1 MKRLNALLLA
11 ALLIS
16 SCAPAR
22 AQQSSLRPPEKPDA
36 PKPQAN
42 HTMDRKYFA
51 VMGVLA
57 AAKAADAF
65 TTSEAVWPCR
75 EKNPILGPNPSNGR
89 IAGFAAISLAVEGGT
104 ALLLK
109 RFGERHRWARY
120 LWVGEPSFQ
129 ALRHAQAAMHDASL
143 NCRSK

>member
-1 MKRLNALLLA
+1 MKRLNALLLLA

-16 SCAPAR
+16 RCAAAR
-22 AQQSSLRPPEKPDA
+22 APQSLLGPREKPDA
-36 PKPQAN
+36 PKAQAN
-42 HTMDRKYFA
+42 HAMDRKYFA

-89 IAGFAAISLAVEGGT
+89 IAGFVAICLDVEGRK
-104 ALLLK
+104 ALMYA
-109 RFGERHRWARY
+109 RIGDRHTWGRR
-120 LWVGEPSFQ
+120 L
-129 ALRHAQAAMHDASL
+129 
-143 NCRSK
+143 C